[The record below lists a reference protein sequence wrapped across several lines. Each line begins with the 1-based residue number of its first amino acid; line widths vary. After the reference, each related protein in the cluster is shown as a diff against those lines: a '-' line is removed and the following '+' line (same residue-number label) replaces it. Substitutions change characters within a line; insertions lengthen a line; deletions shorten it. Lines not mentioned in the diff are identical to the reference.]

1 MGNFT
6 HDQKAAAVA
15 HAAHAYAKAA
25 IQQQPLI
32 GLANRLLATVSV
44 LIGEGVRR
52 VDQGPDGP
60 DNG

>member
-25 IQQQPLI
+25 SQQRPL
-32 GLANRLLATVSV
+32 GSLTNQLLATVSV
-44 LIGEGVRR
+44 LIGGGVRR
-52 VDQGPDGP
+52 VDEGPLESEQV
-60 DNG
+60 